1 MQAAVRRWGPV
12 VAWAALIFVLSSIS
26 GLGTGLGVWDLVLR
40 KIAHATEF
48 AIFALLLV
56 RASRRPGWA
65 VLGGIAYAI
74 SDELHQA
81 FVPGRH
87 GAPLDVVI
95 DSVGV
100 VIGAFL
106 AKRRWPTEIIRSRD
120 ELSDAHG

>member
-26 GLGTGLGVWDLVLR
+26 GLGTGLGFWDLVLR

-48 AIFALLLV
+48 AILAALLL
-56 RASRRPGWA
+56 RASRRPGLAIA
-65 VLGGIAYAI
+65 VGIAYAI

-100 VIGAFL
+100 VVGAFL
-106 AKRRWPTEIIRSRD
+106 AKTRWPPEIIRTRD
-120 ELSDAHG
+120 GLSDPHG